1 MTEKMVPE
9 NKKCRTFDPLP
20 DISSKHLPQKI
31 LSRTSAPN
39 LTLSLTRG
47 HPNISAMVVFGEG
60 RFPGGQMS
68 RPVTE
73 NETARQGDSRT
84 SAVRRQLQASQSQLG
99 RWRAFATRMPSNDDI
114 PRGVQQRVLQCKQ
127 SMSGLRC
134 VFHGRPC

>member
-1 MTEKMVPE
+1 MVPE

-20 DISSKHLPQKI
+20 DISSKHLPPKI
-31 LSRTSAPN
+31 LSRTSAPQ
-39 LTLSLTRG
+39 
-47 HPNISAMVVFGEG
+47 PNPIPNQGASEYIRNGGFREG

-134 VFHGRPC
+134 VFHGPPC